1 MENNRA
7 NLGFTLV
14 VDKVNNVV
22 KTSNRPLGENDED
35 GNPCIEFNLNETLL
49 GGANLENGEYDVEV
63 ILKKK

>member
-14 VDKVNNVV
+14 VDKANNIV
-22 KTSNRPLGENDED
+22 KTSNRPLGENDENE
-35 GNPCIEFNLNETLL
+35 NPCIEFNLNETLL